1 MGILDQG
8 IDWSAV
14 EVGGGMTDNGP
25 VPPGEYTV
33 EAIKYE
39 EKTSKAG
46 NVFLAFEFKILGP
59 SHANM
64 RLWEN
69 FVITGSSNV
78 GKARLKS
85 FVSSAGGDVNQVLGS
100 ALVNSVMS
108 TPVNVVTDIEQ
119 SKNPEYPD
127 PKARIKSFLPAKVA
141 QAQPAQP
148 VAQPVAQ
155 PAVQTS
161 NWSA

>member
-8 IDWSAV
+8 IDWSSV
-14 EVGGGMTDNGP
+14 EVGGGMTDNNP

-100 ALVNSVMS
+100 ALVNSVMN

-148 VAQPVAQ
+148 VAQP
-155 PAVQTS
+155 AVQTS

>member
-14 EVGGGMTDNGP
+14 EVGGGMKDNGP

-100 ALVNSVMS
+100 ALVNSVMN

-127 PKARIKSFLPAKVA
+127 PKARIKRFLPAKVA

-148 VAQPVAQ
+148 VAQP
-155 PAVQTS
+155 AVQTS

>member
-14 EVGGGMTDNGP
+14 EVGGGMSNNGP
-25 VPPGEYTV
+25 VPAGEYTV
-33 EAIKYE
+33 EAVKYE
-39 EKTSKAG
+39 EKTSEAG
-46 NVFLAFEFKILGP
+46 NVYLAFEFKILGP

-119 SKNPEYPD
+119 SKNPKYPD
-127 PKARIKSFLPAKVA
+127 PKARIKSFLPAKAA

-148 VAQPVAQ
+148 AAQAS
-155 PAVQTS
+155 VQTS

>member
-33 EAIKYE
+33 EAVKYE

-127 PKARIKSFLPAKVA
+127 PKARIKSFLPAKAA